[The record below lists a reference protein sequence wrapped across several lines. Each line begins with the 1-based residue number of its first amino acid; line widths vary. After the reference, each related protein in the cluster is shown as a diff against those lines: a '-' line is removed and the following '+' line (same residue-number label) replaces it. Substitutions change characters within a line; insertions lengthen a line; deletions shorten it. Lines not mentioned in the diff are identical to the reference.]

1 MVKIEPPPPTR
12 RANPSFLSLP
22 IRTELLRIYTPGEKW
37 KNTPISFRRMNGAI
51 ERFDHHLSQ
60 IDVSRGI
67 HYSAE
72 SLRGC
77 LVEIF
82 GDDGILCCGTRRL
95 GFIHTTSPLKLLDL
109 RAEGAWRAGSVAAI
123 CTCTERVEPQKWS
136 AFFYEEHL
144 DVHGLAYHNAHNGDT
159 SYALYERAE
168 WALECL
174 DEMELGDPR
183 LRTRLLDA
191 ADELNL
197 DFFEE

>member
-12 RANPSFLSLP
+12 RANPRFLSLP

-37 KNTPISFRRMNGAI
+37 KNTPISFRSKNGAI

-95 GFIHTTSPLKLLDL
+95 GFIHTKSPLKLLDL
-109 RAEGAWRAGSVAAI
+109 RGQGAWRAGSVAAI
-123 CTCTERVEPQKWS
+123 CTCTERVESQKWS
-136 AFFYEEHL
+136 AYFYEHTITLTMAIQVMLCMNVQKGRWNVWMRWNSEIP
-144 DVHGLAYHNAHNGDT
+144 VCGQ
-159 SYALYERAE
+159 
-168 WALECL
+168 
-174 DEMELGDPR
+174 
-183 LRTRLLDA
+183 
-191 ADELNL
+191 
-197 DFFEE
+197 DFWMQQMN